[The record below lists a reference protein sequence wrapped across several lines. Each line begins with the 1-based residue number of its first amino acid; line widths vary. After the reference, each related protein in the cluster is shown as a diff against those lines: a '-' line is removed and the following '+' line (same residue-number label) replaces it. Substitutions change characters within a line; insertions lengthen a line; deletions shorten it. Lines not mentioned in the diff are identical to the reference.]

1 LIYSIFRTASFK
13 KQYKKLSISDKELLK
28 EVIIL
33 LAQSTELD
41 AKYKDHKL
49 TGNFKDLRECHVK
62 PDLLLIYQI
71 NDDILELALVQVGNH
86 NSLFN

>member
-1 LIYSIFRTASFK
+1 MYSLFRTASFK
-13 KQYKKLSISDKELLK
+13 KQYKKLSSNDKVLVK

-33 LAQSTELD
+33 LAQNITLD
-41 AKYKDHKL
+41 EKYKDHKL

-62 PDLLLIYQI
+62 PDLLLIYKI

-86 NSLFN
+86 GSLFK

>member
-1 LIYSIFRTASFK
+1 MYSLFRTASFK
-13 KQYKKLSISDKELLK
+13 KQYKKLSSNDKGLVR

-33 LAQSTELD
+33 LAQNTILD
-41 AKYKDHKL
+41 EKYKDHKL

-62 PDLLLIYQI
+62 PDLLLIYKI

-86 NSLFN
+86 GSLFK